1 MPLLEADDPL
11 PGRPRRI
18 LVAGTS
24 GSGKT
29 TLAGRV
35 ADVLALPHIEID
47 ALYHGPAWTPRT
59 TFETDVRRFS
69 AQPHWVSEWQYD
81 AVRGVL
87 VERADL
93 IVWLDLSRATV
104 MRQVVLRTLRR
115 RLRREALWNDN
126 IEPPLRTFFTDE
138 EHIVRWAWTTH
149 HKTAPRIAALRAQRP
164 ELVIVRLGSWTA
176 VEGWLQGP
184 LRLAAVGKPQP

>member
-1 MPLLEADDPL
+1 M
-11 PGRPRRI
+11 
-18 LVAGTS
+18 VAGTS

-29 TLAGRV
+29 ALARRV
-35 ADVLALPHIEID
+35 ARVLDVPHTEID
-47 ALYHGPAWTPRT
+47 ALYHGQGWIPRP

-69 AQPHWVSEWQYD
+69 AEPHWVTEWQYD
-81 AVRGVL
+81 AVRGLL

-93 IVWLDLSRATV
+93 MVWLDFPRATV

-126 IEPPLRTFFTDE
+126 IEPPLWTFFTDE

-149 HKTAPRIAALRAQRP
+149 HKTAPRMAAQQALRP
-164 ELVIVRLGSWTA
+164 ELVIVRLRSRAA
-176 VEGWLQGP
+176 VERWLQGP
-184 LRLAAVGKPQP
+184 LRLVAVGKPQP